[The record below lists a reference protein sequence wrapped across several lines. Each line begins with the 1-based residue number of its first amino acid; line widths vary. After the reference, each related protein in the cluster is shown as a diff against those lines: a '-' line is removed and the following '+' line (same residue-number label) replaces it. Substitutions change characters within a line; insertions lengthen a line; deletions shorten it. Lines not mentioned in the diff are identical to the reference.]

1 MEDNEQGK
9 KAFYSHAGRVIKTH
23 RKQANLTGKDFGAVI
38 GVSKGMV
45 SGYENG
51 TAQIPGHTLY
61 KISKVLEFEFA
72 EYDPE
77 IPKASEILRQ
87 IIEFKQKREQN
98 GFGSFRTDFTMSP
111 SFHGGSEV
119 SIATVQLREDHRQ
132 FFDEYMANANNTKRK
147 AIDLAYELMNQYG
160 YYKEMPKNARSLFE
174 RSIDYIFE
182 DKNRDNKAIIIEIR
196 EKYQI

>member
-77 IPKASEILRQ
+77 IPKASEILGQ

-119 SIATVQLREDHRQ
+119 STAPVQLREDYQR
-132 FFDEYMANANNTKRK
+132 FFDEYMANVNNAKRK
-147 AIDLAYELMNQYG
+147 ALDLAYELMNQYG
-160 YYKEMPKNARSLFE
+160 YYQEMSRNARSLFE
-174 RSIDYIFE
+174 RAIDYVFE